1 MTGGRIQQPP
11 IEVPPLGE
19 TVLTV
24 VIVVVVLAAAL
35 GPVAALR
42 YLAVLER
49 RKDGHHD
56 NNRK

>member
-1 MTGGRIQQPP
+1 MTDGRIQQPP
-11 IEVPPLGE
+11 AIEGHPLGE

-24 VIVVVVLAAAL
+24 GIVVIVLAAVL

-49 RKDGHHD
+49 RKDDHPVD
-56 NNRK
+56 RE